1 MITSKIVIAALGAAA
16 LGAMASA
23 LAAEQAAR
31 FATPDAAVAAVVA
44 ALEARDRD
52 ALLEVFGTDAEDVV
66 FTDEPVRDRE
76 IWGAFLAAYAE
87 MHRVARQED
96 GNAVLYI
103 GRDQWPF
110 PVPLVETDGG
120 WQFDAAA
127 ARDEILHRRIGRNE
141 LEVIDLLAGYVG
153 VQSDYRRVDY
163 DGDGVMEFA
172 ASILSTPGARDG
184 LYWPPEPGAPESP
197 VGDLFARA
205 AAEGYSL
212 DDVDTDPEP
221 FSGYYFRI
229 LTAQGENAP
238 GGAFDYV
245 VNGNMVGGHA
255 LLAVPAAYGESGIM
269 SFMVAENGVVLEA
282 DLGEDTL
289 AIAGDIAAYD
299 PSAGWRPVE

>member
-1 MITSKIVIAALGAAA
+1 MAALV
-16 LGAMASA
+16 
-23 LAAEQAAR
+23 E
-31 FATPDAAVAAVVA
+31 

-52 ALLEVFGTDAEDVV
+52 ALLEVFGSDAEDVV
-66 FTDEPVRDRE
+66 FTEEPARDRE
-76 IWGAFLAAYAE
+76 IWGGFLAAYDE
-87 MHRVARQED
+87 MHRIARQENGD
-96 GNAVLYI
+96 AVLYV

-110 PVPLVETDGG
+110 PVPLVETDNG

-141 LEVIDLLAGYVG
+141 LEVIDLLEGYVG
-153 VQSDYRRVDY
+153 VQADYRRVDW

-205 AAEGYSL
+205 AAEGYRL
-212 DDVDTDPEP
+212 DDVEAEPEP

-255 LLAVPAAYGESGIM
+255 ILAVPAAYGESGIM
-269 SFMVAENGVVLEA
+269 SFMVAENGLVLEA

-289 AIAGDIAAYD
+289 ATATDIVAYD
-299 PSAGWRPVE
+299 PGPDWRPVE